1 MKVIKSI
8 KINGV
13 EIKVNQSVENTRFAY
28 EGCHKIYI
36 CETPEEEERMKE
48 LGYKLIPLPEIEKF
62 YSSSC
67 GLKFIS
73 NSDLSTDYA
82 EQCKEAVFVFNYDYV
97 NDVDD
102 VATQE
107 VHRAEK
113 LYDLSAVHSNE
124 GPLLIKTKQT
134 LFQAL
139 YLAFSQVAEY
149 DKDAFS
155 VFYQDCA
162 EVYDIDPSD
171 EGQLRELGIMIDYD
185 ETHEFSSW
193 EGLHS
198 EYLSANQNAYLFA
211 RVFEH
216 LAWEYKAIHTVDD
229 RASIKMFG
237 AAPGEFQ
244 LLIETKN
251 EEGSLYIYAKES
263 DDCVVAGGNW

>member
-8 KINGV
+8 KINGKEV
-13 EIKVNQSVENTRFAY
+13 KVNETVANTKFAY

-36 CETPEEEERMKE
+36 CETSEEEKRMAE
-48 LGYKLIPLPEIEKF
+48 FGYELIPLSEIEKV
-62 YSSSC
+62 YSGSC
-67 GLKFIS
+67 SLKFIS
-73 NSDLSTDYA
+73 NSDLTINYA
-82 EQCKEAVFVFNYDYV
+82 EQCKEAIFVFGYDY
-97 NDVDD
+97 VDD
-102 VATQE
+102 VATQK

-113 LYDLSAVHSNE
+113 LYDLSAVHSSE

-149 DKDAFS
+149 DKDAFI

-162 EVYDIDPSD
+162 EVYEIDPSD
-171 EGQLRELGIMIDYD
+171 EEQLRELGLMIDYD
-185 ETHEFSSW
+185 ESHEFSSW
-193 EGLHS
+193 ETLHS
-198 EYLSANQNAYLFA
+198 EYLSADQDAYLFA

-237 AAPGEFQ
+237 AAPSEFE
-244 LLIETKN
+244 LLIETKS
-251 EEGSLYIYAKES
+251 EEGSLCIYAKES